1 MVLEPASLAWTATLI
16 TLALTTQY
24 VSGVIGMGY
33 GTILTPALILLG
45 VNPLD
50 AVSSVVVSQL
60 VGNSVLSVM
69 HHRFG
74 NADLKPGSKESK
86 RALILGVSGVVGPL
100 AAVLLMLHMPVN
112 FLKAYVAVLMLLMSV
127 LVVLGRRLR
136 VKYSTKKLFL
146 IAAIAS
152 FNKGLT
158 GGGYGPVVTA
168 GQLILGMNPKSAVA
182 VTSMAE
188 FITEVTAVTL
198 YGLAGLLN
206 PALIIPMTA
215 GTVLSAPLVAKTVK
229 VAPNTTLR
237 KAMVVGM
244 TFLALAVLA
253 KALTVL

>member
-1 MVLEPASLAWTATLI
+1 MALEPTSLAWTATLI

-33 GTILTPALILLG
+33 GTILTPVLILLG
-45 VNPLD
+45 VNPLN

-60 VGNSVLSVM
+60 VGNSVLSLM

-74 NADLKPGSKESK
+74 NADLRPGGEESR
-86 RALILGVSGVVGPL
+86 RAIILGVSGIVGPL
-100 AAVLLMLHMPVN
+100 AAVILMLRIPMN
-112 FLKAYVAVLMLLMSV
+112 LLKAYVAILMLSMSM
-127 LVVLGRRLR
+127 LVVLSRRIR
-136 VKYSTKKLFL
+136 ARYSTKKLFL

-168 GQLILGMNPKSAVA
+168 GQLILGVNPKSAVA

-198 YGLAGLLN
+198 YGIAGLLN
-206 PALIIPMTA
+206 PALIVPMTA

-229 VAPNTTLR
+229 VAPNATLR
-237 KAMVVGM
+237 KVMAAGM
-244 TFLALAVLA
+244 TFLALAVLV
-253 KALTVL
+253 KALTLL

>member
-1 MVLEPASLAWTATLI
+1 MTPEPASLAWTATLI

-33 GTILTPALILLG
+33 GTILTPVLILLG
-45 VNPLD
+45 VNPLN

-60 VGNSVLSVM
+60 VGNSVLSLM
-69 HHRFG
+69 HHRLG
-74 NADLKPGSKESK
+74 NADLRPGGEESK
-86 RALILGVSGVVGPL
+86 RAIILGVSGVVGPF
-100 AAVLLMLHMPVN
+100 AAVLLMLRMPASL
-112 FLKAYVAVLMLLMSV
+112 LKAYVAILMLSMSV
-127 LVVLGRRLR
+127 LVVLSRRVR
-136 VKYSTKKLFL
+136 AKYSTKKLFL

-168 GQLILGMNPKSAVA
+168 GQLILGINPKSAVA

-198 YGLAGLLN
+198 YGLTGLLN
-206 PALIIPMTA
+206 PALIVPMTA

-237 KAMVVGM
+237 RVMAAGM
-244 TFLALAVLA
+244 TLLALAVLV
-253 KALTVL
+253 KALAVL

>member
-1 MVLEPASLAWTATLI
+1 MLEPASLAWTATLI

-33 GTILTPALILLG
+33 GTILTPVLILLG
-45 VNPLD
+45 VNPLN

-60 VGNSVLSVM
+60 VGNSVLSLM

-74 NADLKPGSKESK
+74 NADLRPGGEESR
-86 RALILGVSGVVGPL
+86 RAMILGVSGIVGPF
-100 AAVLLMLHMPVN
+100 AAVFLMLRMPASL
-112 FLKAYVAVLMLLMSV
+112 LKAYVAILMLSMSV
-127 LVVLGRRLR
+127 LVVLSRRVR

-168 GQLILGMNPKSAVA
+168 GQLILGINPKSAVA

-206 PALIIPMTA
+206 PALIVPMTA

-237 KAMVVGM
+237 RVMAAGM
-244 TFLALAVLA
+244 TFLALAVLV
-253 KALTVL
+253 KALAML

>member
-1 MVLEPASLAWTATLI
+1 MDPASLAWIATL
-16 TLALTTQY
+16 TALALTTQY
-24 VSGVIGMGY
+24 VSGVVGMGY
-33 GTILTPALILLG
+33 GTILTPTLILLG
-45 VNPLD
+45 VNPLN

-60 VGNSVLSVM
+60 IGNSMLSLM

-74 NADLKPGSKESK
+74 NADLRPGGEESR
-86 RALILGVSGVVGPL
+86 RAVILGVSGIVGPL
-100 AAVLLMLHMPVN
+100 AAVFLMLHMPVSL
-112 FLKAYVAVLMLLMSV
+112 LKVYVAVLMLSMSA
-127 LVVLGRRLR
+127 LVALSRRVR

-158 GGGYGPVVTA
+158 GGGYGPVVTT
-168 GQLILGMNPKSAVA
+168 GQLILGINPKSAVA

-206 PALIIPMTA
+206 PALIVPMA
-215 GTVLSAPLVAKTVK
+215 VGTVLSAPLVAKTVK
-229 VAPNTTLR
+229 VTPNTTLR
-237 KAMVVGM
+237 RVMVTGM
-244 TFLALAVLA
+244 TFLALAVLV

>member
-1 MVLEPASLAWTATLI
+1 MLEPASLAWTATLI
-16 TLALTTQY
+16 ALALTTQY

-33 GTILTPALILLG
+33 GTILTPVLILLG
-45 VNPLD
+45 VNPHD

-60 VGNSVLSVM
+60 VGNSVLSLM

-74 NADLKPGSKESK
+74 NADLRPGGEESR
-86 RALILGVSGVVGPL
+86 RAMILGVSGIVGPF
-100 AAVLLMLHMPVN
+100 AAVFLMLRMPAN
-112 FLKAYVAVLMLLMSV
+112 LLKAYVAILMLSMSV
-127 LVVLGRRLR
+127 LVVLSRRVR

-146 IAAIAS
+146 IAVIAS

-158 GGGYGPVVTA
+158 GGGYGPVVTT
-168 GQLILGMNPKSAVA
+168 GQLILGINPKSAVA

-198 YGLAGLLN
+198 YGFAGLLN
-206 PALIIPMTA
+206 PALIVPMTA

-237 KAMVVGM
+237 RVIAAGM
-244 TFLALAVLA
+244 TFLALAVLV
-253 KALTVL
+253 KALAML

>member
-1 MVLEPASLAWTATLI
+1 MLLEPVSLAWTATLI
-16 TLALTTQY
+16 TLALVTQY

-33 GTILTPALILLG
+33 GTILTPVLILLG
-45 VNPLD
+45 VDPLN
-50 AVSSVVVSQL
+50 AISSVVASQL
-60 VGNSVLSVM
+60 AGNSVLSLM

-74 NADLKPGSKESK
+74 NADLRPGGEESR
-86 RALILGVSGVVGPL
+86 RAIILGVSGIVGPL
-100 AAVLLMLHMPVN
+100 VAVILMLHMPVN
-112 FLKAYVAVLMLLMSV
+112 LLKAYVAILMLSMSA
-127 LVVLGRRLR
+127 LVVLSRRVR

-168 GQLILGMNPKSAVA
+168 GQLILGVDPKSAVA

-188 FITEVTAVTL
+188 FITEATAVTL

-206 PALIIPMTA
+206 PALIAPMTA

-237 KAMVVGM
+237 KVIAAGM
-244 TFLALAVLA
+244 TFLALAVLV
-253 KALTVL
+253 KALTVV